1 MGDFTLD
8 LKATIAIV
16 AIITAIIIA
25 YLVNWWRN
33 RKSISY
39 EILSNAPLLSANEV
53 IRDRIQIL
61 YDGSPV
67 KNVHL
72 LTLKVINDGR
82 LPIVNSD
89 FIKPL
94 CFKFPEDAQIL
105 SFEVIDLKPNN
116 LEVELTCK
124 ENSLFVKTDLLNS
137 SDSITM
143 KVIASSYK
151 FDLNLYARI
160 VGIKEVRR
168 TNKMITSVRR
178 AYGGLLVVFVLV
190 MPLSLFLPSP
200 INYAVLIATLI
211 SLPTVY
217 MEANDFIKKFSKLE
231 RGD

>member
-39 EILSNAPLLSANEV
+39 EILSNAPLLSANEI

-61 YDGSPV
+61 YDGLPV

-82 LPIVNSD
+82 LSIVNSD
-89 FIKPL
+89 FVKPL

-124 ENSLFVKTDLLNS
+124 ENSLFVRTDLLNS

-151 FDLNLYARI
+151 FDLSLYARI

-200 INYAVLIATLI
+200 INYVVLIVTLI

-217 MEANDFIKKFSKLE
+217 MEANDFIKKFRKLE